1 MNRMNFL
8 KNIRFKR
15 PSTMGIVLA
24 VVGVLLAV
32 GGFFFTRGLVTCW
45 TITPL
50 GGTPPASCGTVS
62 EGLNGPEVTNA
73 EGTPVAE
80 GEEPPP
86 PVAIPESNLP
96 PAWDGASRINI
107 LLIGL
112 DYRDWVAGEGAP
124 RSDTMIILTVD
135 PVAKT

>member
-32 GGFFFTRGLVTCW
+32 GGYFFTRGLVTCW

-50 GGTPPASCGTVS
+50 AGSPPASCGTVT
-62 EGLNGPEVTNA
+62 EGQNGPTITHA
-73 EGTPVAE
+73 EGTPVASVE
-80 GEEPPP
+80 DLPS
-86 PVAIPESNLP
+86 PVAIPETDLP

-112 DYRDWVAGEGAP
+112 DFRDWVAGQGAP
-124 RSDTMIILTVD
+124 
-135 PVAKT
+135 